1 MRGGFLDGEIAL
13 YPGGVERRGQFVSD
27 TPLPRKPTD
36 VVIEMDWDGTEE
48 ELASYV
54 YNRRVWP
61 PHGNDYREW
70 HVPGSRLNPCRRRIV
85 KSCEVSR

>member
-1 MRGGFLDGEIAL
+1 MRDGFLDGEIAL

-36 VVIEMDWDGTEE
+36 VVIEMDWDGTDED
-48 ELASYV
+48 LASYV
-54 YNRRVWP
+54 YNTRVWP

-70 HVPGSRLNPCRRRIV
+70 YVPGSRLNRCGRRIV
-85 KSCEVSR
+85 RSSDVNR